1 MLALIVFGKL
11 ITQLDYQQKLHKLPF
26 QKALQVILLRIL
38 LFLIFLFFI
47 DWYTYQ
53 AFKTSFPNQTWVK
66 IGYWLFSILVYAYIV
81 YGFLTFS
88 RETMNPNFG
97 TMVSLMIL
105 SLVPKLIILTFLFG
119 EDVLRFFTGSFQ
131 SISSSRQGDFLPDRR
146 KFISQTALV
155 LSAIPFVGILHGVLI
170 GKYRYRVMKHTLEFD
185 DLPEEFD
192 GFRITQISDIHSGSF
207 DDKKKLEYGIDL
219 INQQK
224 SDVILFTGDL
234 VNNHA
239 GEMEPWVE
247 TFKKLHA
254 PLGKYS
260 ILGNHD
266 YGDYMYWPSQEAKT
280 ENLKRLFEVQEELGF
295 KLLRNENIKIRK
307 DGASI
312 DLIGVENWGKGFAQ
326 YGDLAKAA
334 SNLSAESFKILMSH
348 DPSHFDE
355 EVKKFAQHIHLTLS
369 GHTHG
374 MQFGIE
380 IPGWIK
386 WSPSS
391 LRYPKWAGLY
401 EEMGRYLHVNRGFG
415 FLAFPG
421 RVGIWP
427 EITVLELRRKSS

>member
-1 MLALIVFGKL
+1 MLPVLFRIFLFLLFLALI
-11 ITQLDYQQKLHKLPF
+11 
-26 QKALQVILLRIL
+26 
-38 LFLIFLFFI
+38 
-47 DWYTYQ
+47 DWYSYQ
-53 AFKTSFPNQTWVK
+53 AFKTLFPAQSWVK
-66 IGYWLFSILVYAYIV
+66 WGYWAFSIFVYAFV
-81 YGFLTFS
+81 TYGFLTFS
-88 RETMNPNFG
+88 REAMNLSFG
-97 TMVSLMIL
+97 RMVSLLIL
-105 SLVPKLIILTFLFG
+105 SLIPKLIILAMLFG
-119 EDVLRFFTGSFQ
+119 EDILRFFTGIFYSLAGN
-131 SISSSRQGDFLPDRR
+131 REGDFLPDRR
-146 KFISQTALV
+146 KFISQTALALAAV
-155 LSAIPFVGILHGVLI
+155 PFLGILHGVLI
-170 GKYRYRVMKHTLEFD
+170 GKYRYRVIKHTLAFD

-192 GFRITQISDIHSGSF
+192 GFTITQISDIHSGSF
-207 DDKKKLEYGIDL
+207 DNEKKLEYGIDL

-239 GEMEPWVE
+239 GEMEPWIE

-254 PLGKYS
+254 PMGKFS

-266 YGDYMYWPSQEAKT
+266 YGDYMQWPSKEAKVA
-280 ENLKRLFEVQEELGF
+280 NLQRLFEVHEELGF
-295 KLLRNENIKIRK
+295 KLLRNESLSLKK
-307 DGASI
+307 GSDSI

-334 SNLSAESFKILMSH
+334 ANLSAQTFKILMSH

-355 EVKKFAQHIHLTLS
+355 EVKSFAHHIHLTLS

-380 IPGWIK
+380 IPGFLK
-386 WSPSS
+386 WSPVS

-401 EEMGRYLHVNRGFG
+401 EELGRYLHVNRGFG

-427 EITVLELRRKSS
+427 EITVLELKRK

>member
-1 MLALIVFGKL
+1 MV
-11 ITQLDYQQKLHKLPF
+11 
-26 QKALQVILLRIL
+26 LLRIL
-38 LFLIFLFFI
+38 LFLIFLSLI

-53 AFKTSFPNQTWVK
+53 AFKTSFPSQTWVK
-66 IGYWLFSILVYAYIV
+66 IGYWLFSILVYVYIS

-88 RETMNPNFG
+88 REAMNPSFG

-105 SLVPKLIILTFLFG
+105 SMVPKLIILTILFG
-119 EDVLRFFTGSFQ
+119 EDVFRFFAGSFQ
-131 SISSSRQGDFLPDRR
+131 SLLGSRQGHFLPDRR
-146 KFISQTALV
+146 KFISQTALI
-155 LSAIPFVGILHGVLI
+155 LSAIPFAGILHGVLI
-170 GKYRYRVMKHTLEFD
+170 GKYRYRVIKHTLEFD
-185 DLPEEFD
+185 DLPAAFD
-192 GFRITQISDIHSGSF
+192 GFKITQISDIHSGSF

-239 GEMEPWVE
+239 GEMEPWME
-247 TFKKLHA
+247 TFKKLQA
-254 PLGKYS
+254 PMGKYS

-266 YGDYMYWPSQEAKT
+266 YGDYMSWPSQEAKV
-280 ENLKRLFEVQEELGF
+280 ENLKRLFQVQKELGF
-295 KLLRNENIKIRK
+295 KLLRNENIKIEK
-307 DGASI
+307 NGSSI

-326 YGDLAKAA
+326 YGDLPKAA
-334 SNLSAESFKILMSH
+334 ANLSAASFKILMSH

-355 EVKKFAQHIHLTLS
+355 EVKNFAHHIHLTLS

-427 EITVLELRRKSS
+427 EITVLELRRKIS